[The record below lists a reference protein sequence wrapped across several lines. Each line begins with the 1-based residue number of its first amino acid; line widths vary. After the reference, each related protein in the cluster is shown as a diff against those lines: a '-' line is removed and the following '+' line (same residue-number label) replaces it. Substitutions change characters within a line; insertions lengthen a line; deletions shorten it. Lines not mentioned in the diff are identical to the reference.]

1 MLQAR
6 INKPI
11 INAILQ
17 CSTQKWSSLYIM
29 CPRNDFNFIT
39 GEMRRSMKFTRMT
52 SFYIARVEEALTHST
67 KLSSI
72 IVISTGLLPVIS
84 SKSMTPNEKTSDF
97 SLSLPLD
104 AYSGAKYLH
113 LHHKDSQISGF
124 ILAFPDYLYFKS
136 PIQYLAAFNSCIEC
150 EVTKFFCKLTSHI
163 YPYYVS
169 NAKFISSCNLKY
181 NYSIVG
187 LVVIAN
193 LVCLPKCSHYTC
205 RDVSVIVIRQLGQSK
220 VSHL

>member
-39 GEMRRSMKFTRMT
+39 GEMRRSMKFARMT

-97 SLSLPLD
+97 SVSLPLD

-150 EVTKFFCKLTSHI
+150 EVNEVFLQIDFAYLPILCK
-163 YPYYVS
+163 
-169 NAKFISSCNLKY
+169 
-181 NYSIVG
+181 
-187 LVVIAN
+187 
-193 LVCLPKCSHYTC
+193 
-205 RDVSVIVIRQLGQSK
+205 
-220 VSHL
+220 